1 MRLFSEGLF
10 SLKFFFQYG
19 DLNIYGMDI
28 VYGIFFLKKFLKIE
42 IFSMEADRKK
52 PTVEESVEEEEV
64 NIENINNI
72 K

>member
-1 MRLFSEGLF
+1 
-10 SLKFFFQYG
+10 
-19 DLNIYGMDI
+19 
-28 VYGIFFLKKFLKIE
+28 
-42 IFSMEADRKK
+42 MEADRKK

>member
-1 MRLFSEGLF
+1 
-10 SLKFFFQYG
+10 
-19 DLNIYGMDI
+19 MDI
-28 VYGIFFLKKFLKIE
+28 VYGIFFFLKFLKIE